1 MMTTLWSV
9 LFALLGLAVGSAA
22 THVAEA
28 ALADRP
34 ISTPRCPYCT
44 AAYTPLQ
51 WSATLALLTGQRRCR
66 SCGKPLRAPRL
77 AGELYLTLSWAFLA
91 GIYGVTLR
99 PLFSMVALLPLA
111 MVMVTDLE
119 AKLVPNR
126 IMLPSLAAILVV
138 GMLVGP
144 AMPAQGYIQWWHTP
158 AGAAVGFV
166 VFRLLV
172 WLGVA
177 IFGPGALGEGDI
189 TLATYVGGVV
199 GIMMIVE
206 ALVLAFALGGLGAFL
221 VILTRKGAMKT
232 AIPYG
237 PFIILG
243 CTITVI
249 WGPMILA
256 WYMS

>member
-1 MMTTLWSV
+1 MALLWII
-9 LFALLGLAVGSAA
+9 LFALLGLAAGSVT

-28 ALADRP
+28 ALAGRALAA
-34 ISTPRCPYCT
+34 PRCPYCT
-44 AAYTPLQ
+44 TPYTPLQ
-51 WSATLALLTGQRRCR
+51 WSATLALVTGQGRCR
-66 SCGKPLRAPRL
+66 SCGKFLRTPRL
-77 AGELYLTLSWAFLA
+77 AGELYLALSWAFLA
-91 GIYGVTLR
+91 GIYGAKPRTLYA
-99 PLFSMVALLPLA
+99 MVALIPLA

-119 AKLVPNR
+119 AKLVPNL
-126 IMLPSLAAILVV
+126 IMLPALVAILVI
-138 GMLVGP
+138 GTAVGP
-144 AMPAQGYIQWWHTP
+144 AMPAQGYIQWWHTL
-158 AGAAVGFV
+158 AGAGIGFA

-177 IFGPGALGEGDI
+177 VFGPGALGEGDI

-199 GIMMIVE
+199 GVMMIVE
-206 ALVLAFALGGLGAFL
+206 ALVLAFALGGVGAFL
-221 VILTRKGAMKT
+221 VILSRKGAMKT